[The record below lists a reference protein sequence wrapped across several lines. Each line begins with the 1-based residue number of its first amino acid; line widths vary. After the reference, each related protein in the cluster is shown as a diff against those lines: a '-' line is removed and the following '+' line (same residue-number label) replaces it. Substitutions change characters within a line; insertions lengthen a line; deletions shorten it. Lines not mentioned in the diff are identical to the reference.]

1 MANAPKFSM
10 PAEGGKPA
18 GGPGF
23 PSMVIVR
30 DDTVEQPLPGQQ
42 GQQSAQTQ
50 RNGNEE
56 IPDDVIEAFLDG
68 QTTEGEGQQ
77 LAEGQQQGQE
87 QTPEGQTPPAEGD
100 QGDIQQQIQTAVAQ
114 AVAPLAAYIQGLVQ
128 GQGPGQS
135 GQLRLHQ
142 QDTPRSFLDLAREKV
157 KSRNPD
163 LSDASVEFLAGPLA
177 DVIENAV
184 GDLKREFSGQINALQ
199 GNIGQ
204 VQSTMG
210 TADLN
215 RTLDTWMDERKIP
228 TDDRADIKDL
238 VAIRTL
244 QKHGQNATARHLRAE
259 FEGIAGRRV
268 KASVARTEQRRSTL
282 TNANTQPPPGGRGA
296 AGDADVT
303 RQILNS
309 NKPEDDLGGSR
320 WQRLVARYIQ
330 G

>member
-18 GGPGF
+18 GAPGF

-42 GQQSAQTQ
+42 GQQSAPLNG
-50 RNGNEE
+50 NGNEE
-56 IPDDVIEAFLDG
+56 IPDDVIEAFLNG

-77 LAEGQQQGQE
+77 AEGGQQGQE
-87 QTPEGQTPPAEGD
+87 QTSEDQTPAEGG

-128 GQGPGQS
+128 GQGPG
-135 GQLRLHQ
+135 GQRQ
-142 QDTPRSFLDLAREKV
+142 GQEATPKSFLDLAREKV
-157 KSRNPD
+157 RSRNPD

-177 DVIENAV
+177 DVLESAV
-184 GDLKREFSGQINALQ
+184 GDLKREFGGQINALQ

-215 RTLDTWMDERKIP
+215 RTLDTWMDERKVP
-228 TDDRADIKDL
+228 ADDRADIKDL

-259 FEGIAGRRV
+259 FEGIVGKRV
-268 KASVARTEQRRSTL
+268 KASVAKTDQRRINL
-282 TNANTQPPPGGRGA
+282 TNANAQPPPGGQGA

-303 RQILNS
+303 RQILKS
-309 NKPEDDLGGSR
+309 KKPEDDIGGTR